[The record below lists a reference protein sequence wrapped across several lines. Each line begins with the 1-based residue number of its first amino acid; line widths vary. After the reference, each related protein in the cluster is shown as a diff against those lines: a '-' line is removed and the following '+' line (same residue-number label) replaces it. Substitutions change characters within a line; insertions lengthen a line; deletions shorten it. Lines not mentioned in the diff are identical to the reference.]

1 METIMEISANSPS
14 ASQGLKLPAAETEQ
28 RTAEAPE
35 RNAERD
41 RREVDE
47 TSRERIQRS
56 DAGPG
61 VGRQVDFVI

>member
-1 METIMEISANSPS
+1 MDISASN
-14 ASQGLKLPAAETEQ
+14 AGAAGGVKLPPAPAAEL

-41 RREVDE
+41 RREVDQ
-47 TSRERIQRS
+47 TSREQIQRS

-61 VGRQVDFVI
+61 VGRQVDFQV

>member
-1 METIMEISANSPS
+1 MEISANS
-14 ASQGLKLPAAETEQ
+14 ASTAQGLKLPAPTEQ

-47 TSRERIQRS
+47 TSRERVQRS

-61 VGRQVDFVI
+61 VGRQVDFEI

>member
-1 METIMEISANSPS
+1 METTMEINPNNSSA
-14 ASQGLKLPAAETEQ
+14 AQGLKLPAAAE
-28 RTAEAPE
+28 RAAEAPE

-47 TSRERIQRS
+47 TTRERIQRS

>member
-1 METIMEISANSPS
+1 METIMEISANSSSS
-14 ASQGLKLPAAETEQ
+14 AQGLKLPAATEQ

-61 VGRQVDFVI
+61 VGRRVDFEV

>member
-1 METIMEISANSPS
+1 MEISANNASPPLDMKLS
-14 ASQGLKLPAAETEQ
+14 APAEQ
-28 RTAEAPE
+28 RASEAPE

-47 TSRERIQRS
+47 TARARIERS